1 MKNADFSPPNEIKS
15 LIEAFKKS
23 IIKVIQ
29 DKFASLIIF
38 GSYSRGDFTFG
49 SDIDLLVLLNSDL
62 SVAEDNKISDITT
75 DLSLKFDVVI
85 SCFKIK
91 QEEFIEYQTPF
102 LMNIRNEG
110 LRV

>member
-1 MKNADFSPPNEIKS
+1 MKNDDFSPPNEIKH
-15 LIEAFKKS
+15 LIKEFKKS
-23 IIKVIQ
+23 IIKVIH

-38 GSYSRGDFTFG
+38 WSYSRGDFSFG

-62 SVAEDNKISDITT
+62 TVTEDKEISDIAS
-75 DLSLKFDVVI
+75 DLSLRFDVVI
-85 SCFKIK
+85 SCFRIK
-91 QEEFIEYQTPF
+91 HKEFIEYQTPF